1 MSAPPTELRAGIVGQ
16 GREQRHRQQTERRH
30 RQEDRHEIGGRVY
43 RVQAGQFICVPDG
56 LISELEA
63 GGDFRGL
70 IEKEL
75 KLRLDL
81 PATEPPVSAPTN
93 QSRATCPICKTSN
106 EPDAKFCK
114 SCAAKL
120 S

>member
-1 MSAPPTELRAGIVGQ
+1 
-16 GREQRHRQQTERRH
+16 
-30 RQEDRHEIGGRVY
+30 
-43 RVQAGQFICVPDG
+43 
-56 LISELEA
+56 
-63 GGDFRGL
+63 L

-81 PATEPPVSAPTN
+81 PATDVPASATPATTTPPVAVPPAYE
-93 QSRATCPICKTSN
+93 SRATCPNCKTSN